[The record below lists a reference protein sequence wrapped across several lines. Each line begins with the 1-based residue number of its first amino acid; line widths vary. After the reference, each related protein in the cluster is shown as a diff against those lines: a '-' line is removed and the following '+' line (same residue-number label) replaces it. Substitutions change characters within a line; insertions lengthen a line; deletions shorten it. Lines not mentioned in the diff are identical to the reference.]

1 MKLRT
6 ESSGNLEVL
15 RLPEEL
21 LGRLNLKQ
29 GERVELSDLS
39 GGGFRLALCNAD
51 FQKAMAILDDVM
63 VQYHDTLKKLA
74 DS

>member
-1 MKLRT
+1 MM
-6 ESSGNLEVL
+6 LEAIVDHCD
-15 RLPEEL
+15 
-21 LGRLNLKQ
+21 
-29 GERVELSDLS
+29 S
-39 GGGFRLALCNAD
+39 RLALCNAD